1 MLPKAHKMKGVS
13 GIDAK
18 GCALAPWPAEHTEA
32 CACMHKY
39 MLHMHTHTH
48 IPLSRETWSEIKIH
62 S

>member
-18 GCALAPWPAEHTEA
+18 DCALAPWPAEHTEA

-48 IPLSRETWSEIKIH
+48 IPLSRET
-62 S
+62 